1 MGWAQV
7 VTKKYHPKEWMWTI
21 TVHVNLSICAQNPG
35 IENEKKKKKK
45 KIVAW
50 GVEET
55 ERS

>member
-1 MGWAQV
+1 MGWAQ

-21 TVHVNLSICAQNPG
+21 TVHVNLSICAQNPD
-35 IENEKKKKKK
+35 IENEKKK